1 MTEEE
6 IIEFL
11 GKENVVAKEEQ
22 EEIYKKVMNGELIC
36 LGGPT
41 QKSYDFVKNPVKVS
55 VTQEMIDAA
64 KRRWGIS

>member
-11 GKENVVAKEEQ
+11 GKENVVTREEQ
-22 EEIYKKVMNGELIC
+22 EEIHKKVMNGELIC

-41 QKSYDFVKNPVKVS
+41 QKSYDFAKNPVKIPA
-55 VTQEMIDAA
+55 TQEMIDAA
-64 KRRWGIS
+64 KKRWGIS